1 MKPDDQNRH
10 RPPIKIDDGGVT
22 AQLEQIRR
30 DLGLPLA
37 NFVLNREK
45 REKAKEIDGGAA
57 ATAPR
62 S

>member
-1 MKPDDQNRH
+1 MKPDNQNRP
-10 RPPIKIDDGGVT
+10 RPIKIDDGGVT

-37 NFVLNREK
+37 KFVLNREK